1 VALAGVFIG
10 ATLWWFA
17 LSTVISK
24 YRRRFRI
31 RQLWVINRVAG
42 IAMAVLGVIS
52 LIDGLY
58 EWISSICG

>member
-1 VALAGVFIG
+1 
-10 ATLWWFA
+10 

-31 RQLWVINRVAG
+31 RQLWVINRIAG
-42 IAMAVLGVIS
+42 IAMAVLGIIS

-58 EWISSICG
+58 EWISSTCG